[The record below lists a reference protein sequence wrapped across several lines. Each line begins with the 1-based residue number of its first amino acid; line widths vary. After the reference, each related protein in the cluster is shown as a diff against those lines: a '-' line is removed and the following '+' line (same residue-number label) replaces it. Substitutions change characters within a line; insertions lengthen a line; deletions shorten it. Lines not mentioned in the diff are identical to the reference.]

1 MDNVSTFV
9 ARIKANIRDYER
21 NMAKA
26 QAMAQSMPDEI
37 ETEVA
42 ADISKFRRGMLR
54 AQALAQRFES
64 FDIVKTIDFH
74 IRRDPF
80 KTINFREFI
89 TEVDEMTDRFQ
100 YEMNRLARSIQSFGV
115 VMSNQIRGVI
125 ISSLLS
131 LVPIIAGTV
140 AAIMAIGNAL
150 GVVVGAVGGFVG
162 ALGIAG
168 LGAAAYIGLIATVLS
183 RYNDEAFE
191 ATEASNRFTNAL
203 DQIKSTWNEIVD
215 NNMDAIFMT
224 MGQAIYAANFAL
236 EQMTPFIDAVVN
248 SMRGMTNELKNF
260 VMNSPTMLTFFDN
273 LNEKGVTV
281 FENIIRGIG
290 RFGQGIV
297 DMFNAGMPLIEYI
310 AQGFENLGTRF
321 SEWSARMREENGFQA
336 FTEYV
341 QENLP
346 KIGSIFGST
355 FEGII
360 NLFAAFGENS
370 QVIFDRLVEMS
381 NSFKTW
387 SENIKQSDGFQQF
400 VNYVQTNG
408 PTVMSL
414 IGNIVMM
421 IVNFA
426 IAVAPLAQK
435 VLEVTT
441 NITGWISEMLRAHP
455 IIGQIIG
462 VLTIL
467 FGAFRMIAPAILQ
480 VRYVLIPM
488 IAAFS
493 KFMGVT
499 SILKTGLGLLSAA
512 FAFLSTPITIIVG
525 VIATLTAAFSIL
537 YQKNEAFRNLVQQV
551 WSYISNFIVSTV
563 ATIVMTFNNFRA
575 QGQSIFQ
582 AAMSTIVSLISTG
595 FNNALMFIGQFIV
608 NGLMRLRQ
616 FGVQIVANIGVA
628 LAQFVSAIS
637 TWLTNGL
644 SKIAI
649 FISTAISNLVTFG
662 AQMVTTI
669 ISALGRFV
677 AAIASGLANAYT
689 RFTTFVSNT
698 MSVIVSFIASLVSNI
713 VSGMSRF
720 VSSITSGV
728 SNAYSRISSF
738 VSNAISAIGRFVSNL
753 VSRITSGM
761 SSFISAIA
769 SGTSS
774 ALSALSSFVSSAISA
789 IVNFVSQIVSNIV
802 SGMARFVSAIVSGGA
817 SAVSAVVSMGSQIVS
832 SVRGFIGSM
841 ISAGAD
847 LIGGLVNGI
856 RSAAGRAVSAAKSVV
871 SDAIGAA
878 KSLLGINSPS
888 RVFRD
893 IGQYTSQGLAIGI
906 NRDADRAVREV
917 TRMSNDMTK
926 AYAPE
931 LSGINAGMDAE
942 LNGISR
948 RIDHTIKD
956 DMENGIEIKQNANI
970 NLNLGER
977 SYRGF
982 AEDIANENT
991 RTTNLEESYLG
1002 GVY

>member
-37 ETEVA
+37 ETEVS

-168 LGAAAYIGLIATVLS
+168 LGAASYIGLIATVLS

-191 ATEASNRFTNAL
+191 ATEASNKFTNAL
-203 DQIKSTWNEIVD
+203 DRIKSTWNEIVD

-224 MGQAIYAANFAL
+224 MAQAVQTANFAL

-248 SMRGMTNELKNF
+248 SMREMTNELKNF

-281 FENIIRGIG
+281 FENIVRGIG

-310 AQGFENLGTRF
+310 AQGFENLGERF

-387 SENIKQSDGFQQF
+387 SENIKASDGFQKF
-400 VNYVQTNG
+400 VDYVQTNG
-408 PTVMSL
+408 PTIMSL

-421 IVNFA
+421 IVNFG

-462 VLTIL
+462 VLSLL
-467 FGAFRMIAPAILQ
+467 FGAFLMVVPVILQ
-480 VRYVLIPM
+480 IRYVLIPL

-493 KFMGVT
+493 KFLGITAIV
-499 SILKTGLGLLSAA
+499 KTGLALLSAA
-512 FAFLSTPITIIVG
+512 FAFLSTPITILVG
-525 VIATLTAAFSIL
+525 VIAALTMAFSVL

-595 FNNALMFIGQFIV
+595 FNNAMMFIAQFIA

-628 LAQFVSAIS
+628 LARFVSAIG

-677 AAIASGLANAYT
+677 AG
-689 RFTTFVSNT
+689 
-698 MSVIVSFIASLVSNI
+698 IV
-713 VSGMSRF
+713 
-720 VSSITSGV
+720 T
-728 SNAYSRISSF
+728 
-738 VSNAISAIGRFVSNL
+738 
-753 VSRITSGM
+753 
-761 SSFISAIA
+761 
-769 SGTSS
+769 GTNN
-774 ALSALSSFVSSAISA
+774 ALSAFGSFIGTAL
-789 IVNFVSQIVSNIV
+789 SNIASFAAEMV
-802 SGMARFVSAIVSGGA
+802 AEMMSGMARFVSEIASGGV
-817 SAVSAVVSMGSQIVS
+817 SAVSEVVAMGGRIVS
-832 SVRGFIGSM
+832 SVAGFVGDM
-841 ISAGAD
+841 VTAGAD
-847 LIGGLVNGI
+847 LVQGLVDGI
-856 RSAAGRAVSAAKSVV
+856 AGMAQAAIDAATGVV
-871 SDAIGAA
+871 SGAIGAA

-888 RVFRD
+888 RVFRSF
-893 IGQYTSQGLAIGI
+893 GEYTSQGLAIGI

-917 TRMSNDMTK
+917 TRMSQEMTR
-926 AYAPE
+926 AFTPE

-942 LNGISR
+942 LNSLNKNIRSTVDADITSGVETQRPIVNVTVRNEGDLQAIRSA
-948 RIDHTIKD
+948 IDTED
-956 DMENGIEIKQNANI
+956 GIEDG
-970 NLNLGER
+970 LR
-977 SYRGF
+977 M
-982 AEDIANENT
+982 
-991 RTTNLEESYLG
+991 
-1002 GVY
+1002 